1 MDITRRLINLSW
13 VSLLHRVECGC
24 VNGTA
29 PIAISEY
36 LKGVMAAVLDERQRR
51 VLTLRWGLKDGIP
64 MTLDVVGLELGVT
77 RERIRQIEARA
88 IRKLK
93 AEREKRRP
101 RGVAAPRY
109 GR

>member
-13 VSLLHRVECGC
+13 VSLLHQVECGC

-29 PIAISEY
+29 PIAISDG
-36 LKGVMAAVLDERQRR
+36 LKGVMDAVLDDRQRR
-51 VLTLRWGLKDGIP
+51 VLTLRWGLKDGMP

-88 IRKLK
+88 IRMLK
-93 AEREKRRP
+93 AARNKERPVGEAWR
-101 RGVAAPRY
+101 
-109 GR
+109 